1 MKILNNLA
9 TRICFYV
16 ICLII
21 LTGCTAPNVNHTHNY
36 VEGICSCGEVQETL
50 FKVSFVDYNGD
61 VIKEVEVKKNS
72 SVEAP
77 SDPIREGYEFTGWST
92 TFNNITSDLVV
103 VAQYNIIEQVVDV
116 MYKVTF
122 VDFNGNILKEQV
134 VKKNSSVE
142 APSDPTRDG
151 YEFTGWSTTFDNIIS
166 DLVVVAQYKLIIEED
181 TNTSVSNVDDF
192 LFFENTVIRY
202 CGTDSIIKIPSSY
215 EYNGEIIEVT
225 NIGSDFLYSD
235 YDSMVLVEKI
245 IVPGTIKT
253 ISENAFSDCYTLR
266 EVIFEEGVEEIQRR
280 SFDYCINLHYVSFPS
295 TLKKIEYE
303 AFAECESLFSLII
316 PQNVEFIDEF
326 AFANCSNLY
335 EIYNL
340 SNVEVSAVKEEKE
353 DILDIYSA
361 FIHTSLDEP
370 SIYTVVNNDF
380 IFRNVNGVYTLV
392 KYIGKEKDIIL
403 PDLYN
408 NDDVLTSY
416 IISNDFI
423 SYPMK
428 VQSIEMSDCVVQME
442 SYAFNRCI
450 NLNKIYL
457 SNNLKSFESSSGFRY
472 MEYVIFNEFE
482 HCKYLGTKTNPY
494 FLLVEADEDVNN
506 VVISESTVLIYES
519 AFYECSNLTSI
530 VIPNSVTSIG
540 DYAFYGCSSLTSI
553 EIPDSVTSIGD
564 SAFASCD
571 SLTSIVI
578 PNSVTSIGYATFSS
592 CDSLTSIV
600 IPNSVTSIGNSAFG
614 GCGSLTS
621 IVIPNSVTSI
631 GYASFSGC
639 SSLTSITIPDSV
651 TSIEGY
657 AFGECS
663 SLTIY
668 CEATTKPSE
677 WFDYWNPEDCLV
689 VWGYTID

>member
-21 LTGCTAPNVNHTHNY
+21 LTGCTAPNENHTHNY

-50 FKVSFVDYNGD
+50 FKV
-61 VIKEVEVKKNS
+61 
-72 SVEAP
+72 
-77 SDPIREGYEFTGWST
+77 
-92 TFNNITSDLVV
+92 
-103 VAQYNIIEQVVDV
+103 
-116 MYKVTF
+116 TF
-122 VDFNGNILKEQV
+122 VDFDGKVLKEQE

-142 APSDPTRDG
+142 APSDPTREG
-151 YEFTGWSTTFDNIIS
+151 YEFIGWSTTFNNITS

-225 NIGSDFLYSD
+225 NIGSDFLYCD
-235 YDSMVLVEKI
+235 FESMAVVEKI
-245 IVPGTIKT
+245 IIPGTIKT
-253 ISENAFSDCYTLR
+253 IGAGSFQQGYTLR
-266 EVIFEEGVEEIQRR
+266 EVFLEEGVEEIQG
-280 SFDYCINLHYVSFPS
+280 SAFNDCINLHYVSFPS
-295 TLKKIEYE
+295 TLKKIESY
-303 AFAECESLFSLII
+303 AFSDCTSLYSITI
-316 PQNVEFIDEF
+316 PQNMEYVGEF
-326 AFANCSNLY
+326 AFVNCSKLY

-353 DILDIYSA
+353 EILDIYSS

-370 SIYTVVNNDF
+370 SIYKVVNNDF

-457 SNNLKSFESSSGFRY
+457 SNNLKSFEPSSGFRY

-482 HCKYLGTKTNPY
+482 RCKYLGTKTNPY
-494 FLLVEADEDVNN
+494 FLLVKADEDVNN
-506 VVISESTVLIYES
+506 VVILESTVLIYES
-519 AFYECSNLTSI
+519 A
-530 VIPNSVTSIG
+530 
-540 DYAFYGCSSLTSI
+540 
-553 EIPDSVTSIGD
+553 
-564 SAFASCD
+564 
-571 SLTSIVI
+571 
-578 PNSVTSIGYATFSS
+578 
-592 CDSLTSIV
+592 
-600 IPNSVTSIGNSAFG
+600 
-614 GCGSLTS
+614 
-621 IVIPNSVTSI
+621 
-631 GYASFSGC
+631 FSGC

-651 TSIEGY
+651 TSIGDYAFSGCSSLTSITIPDSVTSIGERALAGCSSLTSITIPDSVTSIGEGAFSVCSNLTSITIPDSVTSIGDDAFNGCSSLTSIEIPDGVTSIGSDAFYNCSSLTSITIPDSVTSLGWYAFNGCSSLTSITIPDSVTSIGGY
-657 AFGECS
+657 AFRECI

-668 CEATTKPSE
+668 CEVTTKPSG
-677 WFDYWNPEDCLV
+677 WYDYWNPEGCPV